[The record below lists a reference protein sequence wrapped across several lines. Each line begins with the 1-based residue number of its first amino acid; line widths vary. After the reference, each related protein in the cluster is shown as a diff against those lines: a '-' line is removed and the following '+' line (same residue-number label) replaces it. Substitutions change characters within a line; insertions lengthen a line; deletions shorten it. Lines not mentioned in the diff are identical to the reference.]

1 MSLPSSVNG
10 SAFEAGRIARVL
22 GRLGQLL
29 DVGLGIVEGDDGLAL
44 VETYVGLAHALN
56 LGKRVLDSDRA
67 RGAGHARHGQRYGL
81 SGGEHGGNE
90 SGESEGGKQ
99 LFHDELLISRKMA

>member
-1 MSLPSSVNG
+1 M
-10 SAFEAGRIARVL
+10 
-22 GRLGQLL
+22 
-29 DVGLGIVEGDDGLAL
+29 
-44 VETYVGLAHALN
+44 
-56 LGKRVLDSDRA
+56 LDSDRA
-67 RGAGHARHGQRYGL
+67 RGAGHARHGQRDGL

>member
-44 VETYVGLAHALN
+44 VDTYVGLAHALN

-67 RGAGHARHGQRYGL
+67 RGAVHARHGQRDGL
-81 SGGEHGGNE
+81 GGGPHGGNNGSE
-90 SGESEGGKQ
+90 GEGGKQ
-99 LFHDELLISRKMA
+99 FFHDELL